1 MDKQLEQYVIYQ
13 VMICAIKKNEA
24 GKENEDC
31 CELIIIFKLGD
42 QEVYYWED
50 HVN

>member
-1 MDKQLEQYVIYQ
+1 MPGNVAGKGETDNQPEQCVIYQ

-31 CELIIIFKLGD
+31 CELVIIFKLGG
-42 QEVYYWED
+42 Q
-50 HVN
+50 